1 MALWCALIFSLSSVP
16 DRRTEAAPL
25 PETLSRKAAHLVE
38 YGVLAFLVLRAL
50 AAGGAGRKK
59 ALLGAFLFAV
69 VFAAS
74 DEWHQTFVPGRYGKV
89 RDVALDALG
98 AALALSVYARRSS
111 LFPREGK

>member
-1 MALWCALIFSLSSVP
+1 M
-16 DRRTEAAPL
+16 
-25 PETLSRKAAHLVE
+25 
-38 YGVLAFLVLRAL
+38 LAFLVLRAL